1 MGDSQERETSI
12 LGGGANP
19 WNLINCPVLGFSV
32 CLLITTIN
40 RKQGAPGLNNT
51 FVRKRR
57 VGLNVSFIKPGHK
70 EFFSKMHQFF
80 DAHSQI
86 YLLQD
91 LPARIREKR
100 RTW

>member
-51 FVRKRR
+51 FVRKRGGAER
-57 VGLNVSFIKPGHK
+57 FLYQTRPQSV
-70 EFFSKMHQFF
+70 
-80 DAHSQI
+80 
-86 YLLQD
+86 LLENAPV
-91 LPARIREKR
+91 L
-100 RTW
+100 